1 MILYASIGDKANN
14 GYKSDQDAAK
24 QLIDDYGIL
33 TCFEVESVEIGRSH
47 SNVKLVFEDRKFNTV
62 NFDFF
67 IETETGPEDYDIFKN
82 PLNLNCIKSTYIN
95 ML

>member
-1 MILYASIGDKANN
+1 MILYATIGDKANN

-33 TCFEVESVEIGRSH
+33 TCFEVECVEIGHSH
-47 SNVKLVFEDRKFNTV
+47 SDVKLVKEDRKLNTV
-62 NFDFF
+62 NFNFF

-82 PLNLNCIKSTYIN
+82 PLGLDIIKHQYVSIF
-95 ML
+95 